1 MLMPRMRNEEFFTI
15 NIRHLPTDNITKF
28 EGWVTEFSDKYTS
41 DWTPTKVYGR
51 MDPLATFTG
60 TSRIISIGFDV
71 VSDNKQQAQDNLAR
85 VGQLIRSLYPV
96 YEQGAGTAGRVGKTL
111 KAAPLIGLKWSNLIS
126 DSATGGELIGYLGGL
141 TYGPD
146 MSQGGFGTS
155 IDDPNRAIQTTKAMG
170 GRITKSDVMILA
182 DGTTESRGV
191 QQFGSRTVDA
201 RATVLDEITQITET
215 AGLSKA
221 YIPKKLS
228 LSFDFTVLHT
238 HLNGWE
244 QTSDGLQNGWTFANS
259 AVDYSYPYLPTNARG
274 IPQDE
279 YQLTRTFIDSGFS
292 PLSAM
297 AGDITTEEISQAEAE
312 LILGENILP

>member
-170 GRITKSDVMILA
+170 GRITKSQVMILA
-182 DGTTESRGV
+182 DGTTESRGP
-191 QQFGSRTVDA
+191 GNEA
-201 RATVLDEITQITET
+201 AVLDEITQITET
-215 AGLSKA
+215 SGLSKA

-279 YQLTRTFIDSGFS
+279 YQLTRTFLDPFALPGDA
-292 PLSAM
+292 P
-297 AGDITTEEISQAEAE
+297 GDITTEEISQAEAE